1 MGVNSP
7 NPKKPPTATVNF
19 QVNAMKDATTIAAIA
34 AALLALIAIIGL
46 IGPVYSRLGQL
57 EAEIRHLEERADDRH
72 QETLEEFRRITEA
85 LISHR
90 HSPDGDVI
98 FTAPPP
104 RTDAQPNQS
113 NPDAAAIPPQPGPN
127 PVDPQNP

>member
-1 MGVNSP
+1 
-7 NPKKPPTATVNF
+7 
-19 QVNAMKDATTIAAIA
+19 MKDATTIAAIA

-90 HSPDGDVI
+90 HSPGGDVI
-98 FTAPPP
+98 FTVPPP
-104 RTDAQPNQS
+104 RTDTQPDQS
-113 NPDAAAIPPQPGPN
+113 SPDTANIPPQSGTN
-127 PVDPQNP
+127 SPQSPTPQEPK